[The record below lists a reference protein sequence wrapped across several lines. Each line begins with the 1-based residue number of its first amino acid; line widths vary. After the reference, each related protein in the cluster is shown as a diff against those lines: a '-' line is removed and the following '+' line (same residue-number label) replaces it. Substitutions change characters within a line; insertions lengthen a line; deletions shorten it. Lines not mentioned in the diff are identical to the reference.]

1 MYPNNFGNF
10 GQMGNNMN
18 IEPMDLINHLQ
29 NQNYIME
36 EQIKK
41 NNNLIEKLKSQ
52 IKSAQNNNI
61 IIIYFTASSC
71 GLKVRVEVPK
81 NIRIN
86 ELLKTYMKKI
96 GLENHLFDD
105 DIAFLYNAKKIDKND
120 TREISHS
127 PYNIINNSHITVY
140 DISNKIGIYYQPQ
153 NNN

>member
-18 IEPMDLINHLQ
+18 IEPIDLINHLQ

-61 IIIYFTASSC
+61 VVVDFTATS
-71 GLKVRVEVPK
+71 GLRVRVEVPK

-105 DIAFLYNAKKIDKND
+105 DIVFLYNAKKIDKND
-120 TREISHS
+120 TREISHP

>member
-10 GQMGNNMN
+10 WQMGNNMN

-41 NNNLIEKLKSQ
+41 NKDLIEKLMSQ
-52 IKSAQNNNI
+52 INPAQNNTNI
-61 IIIYFTASSC
+61 FITFATNSGAKEI
-71 GLKVRVEVPK
+71 VQVPK
-81 NIRIN
+81 NIQIN

-105 DIAFLYNAKKIDKND
+105 DIVFLYNAKKIDKND

>member
-1 MYPNNFGNF
+1 
-10 GQMGNNMN
+10 MGNNMN

-41 NNNLIEKLKSQ
+41 NKDLIEKLMSQ
-52 IKSAQNNNI
+52 INPAQNNNI
-61 IIIYFTASSC
+61 VVVDFTATS
-71 GLKVRVEVPK
+71 GLTVRVEVPK

-105 DIAFLYNAKKIDKND
+105 DIVFLHNAKKIDKND
-120 TREISHS
+120 TREISHP
-127 PYNIINNSHITVY
+127 PYNIINNSHITVF

>member
-18 IEPMDLINHLQ
+18 IEPMDLINHLL

-52 IKSAQNNNI
+52 AQNNNI
-61 IIIYFTASSC
+61 VVVNFTATSGS
-71 GLKVRVEVPK
+71 KVRVEVPK
-81 NIRIN
+81 NTRIN

-120 TREISHS
+120 TREISHP
-127 PYNIINNSHITVY
+127 PYKMFNNRYITVL
-140 DISNKIGIYYQPQ
+140 DMSNKIGIYY
-153 NNN
+153 